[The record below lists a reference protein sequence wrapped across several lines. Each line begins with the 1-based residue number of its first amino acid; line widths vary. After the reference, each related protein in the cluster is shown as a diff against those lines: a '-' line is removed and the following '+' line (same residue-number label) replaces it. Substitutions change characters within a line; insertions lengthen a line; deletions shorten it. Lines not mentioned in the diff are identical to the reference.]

1 MRKPTVAI
9 ALATALT
16 WVVAAPAS
24 ATDTQVSGVQLP
36 GATGTACEDA
46 SASFTMTGGLV
57 GCWYEDTETVTKEK
71 TQAGTV
77 LIHLSGTEH
86 FSGCLD
92 VDGDGQCAAGDPH
105 GTLSFAFTFTGQF
118 DAITESEIRGRCHH
132 PIVSGTEDFAG
143 ATGVLN
149 FKDDVA
155 NGTSPYKG
163 HVKL

>member
-1 MRKPTVAI
+1 MRKPIVSVAV
-9 ALATALT
+9 AVVLACVA
-16 WVVAAPAS
+16 AAPAS
-24 ATDTQVSGVQLP
+24 ASDNQVSGVQLP
-36 GATGTACEDA
+36 GATAPDCEDA

-57 GCWYEDTETVTKEK
+57 GCWYEDTTTFTKEK
-71 TQAGTV
+71 VQAGKV
-77 LIHLSGTEH
+77 LIHFSGTEH
-86 FSGCLD
+86 FTGCLD

-105 GTLSFAFTFTGQF
+105 GTLSFVFTFTGQF